1 MEKITF
7 LLNRTVKRIEFTIS
21 HWAEVA
27 HFILRHIDN
36 AFDRAAA
43 SIEYSVQL
51 ASKDIGYC
59 ALWLVNTLSV
69 KFTGKDISS
78 DKMSVGYENSVQ
90 LTELHYCS
98 DSAKIECLYNT
109 KAQHIEN
116 DSESMRCRYFKPVKL
131 GELDSITIGN
141 TTKKLK
147 DWLYTEL

>member
-1 MEKITF
+1 VEKITF

-51 ASKDIGYC
+51 VTEDIATTVCKAIMRIGYYFTSKDNDGANLKATIS
-59 ALWLVNTLSV
+59 NSV
-69 KFTGKDISS
+69 KALET
-78 DKMSVGYENSVQ
+78 
-90 LTELHYCS
+90 HYQNDRCVI
-98 DSAKIECLYNT
+98 ANEIPFKFR
-109 KAQHIEN
+109 HIEN

>member
-27 HFILRHIDN
+27 YFILRHIDN

-43 SIEYSVQL
+43 SIEYSVKL
-51 ASKDIGYC
+51 VTEDIATTVCKAIMRIGYYFTSKDNDGANLKATIS
-59 ALWLVNTLSV
+59 NSV
-69 KFTGKDISS
+69 KALET
-78 DKMSVGYENSVQ
+78 
-90 LTELHYCS
+90 HYQNDRCVI
-98 DSAKIECLYNT
+98 ANEIPFKFR
-109 KAQHIEN
+109 HIEN